1 MSVKPLITLLFLLTV
16 STVLLFIA
24 AVFPSN
30 GITIAGNFRL
40 KFISPEEIFTGSETH
55 YADIS
60 KILQNNALLNDSLV
74 TGLSDTCDF
83 SSADTI
89 RANADSL
96 RKMICTIQFPGNDAT
111 ILYSAFRAF
120 DRAVKSSKPVRIMH
134 YGDSQIE
141 GDRMTSFLRNRLQK
155 KFGGM
160 GPGMIP
166 LKQVYDFSFS
176 TIQKNSENWHRYTL
190 YGKKDTS
197 LTHNRY
203 GVLASF
209 CRFSTSGPDSTN
221 EKILHEAWVS
231 FSPSAFGY
239 PNTRTFSMCR
249 VFYGYN
255 TEPFV
260 TELYQD
266 EVLTD
271 ADMYPA
277 SNSIQTIR
285 WKFDHPVKRI
295 KLVFK
300 GTSSPD
306 FYGIA
311 LDGQSGIAIDNIPMR
326 GNAGLIFTRMNR
338 ELMQRQF
345 RELNVKMI
353 LLQFGGNIVPHIV
366 DDYSYY
372 KKKFEAQLKEIRR
385 IAPDAAVIVI
395 GVADMSIQEGDHFV
409 SYPNI
414 EQVRDALK
422 NASFDAGVAYWDLF
436 EAMGGKNS
444 MPSWVFADPPLA
456 SSDFVHFNPE
466 GARII
471 ANMFYNA
478 LIFEY
483 NRYKSMN
490 K

>member
-1 MSVKPLITLLFLLTV
+1 VF
-16 STVLLFIA
+16 TVLLFVA
-24 AVFPSN
+24 AVFPDN
-30 GITIAGNFRL
+30 GISLTKSMRL
-40 KFISPEEIFTGSETH
+40 KFIQPKEIFSAPEKY

-60 KILQNNALLNDSLV
+60 GIIANNELLDDSMV
-74 TGLSDTCDF
+74 IELSAIELDRGR
-83 SSADTI
+83 DTI
-89 RANADSL
+89 KANADSL
-96 RKMICTIQFPGNDAT
+96 RSVISRIQFPEKGAA
-111 ILYSAFRAF
+111 ILYPAFRAF
-120 DRAVKSSKPVRIMH
+120 DKAAKSSKPVRIMH

-160 GPGMIP
+160 GPGLVP

-176 TIQKNSENWHRYTL
+176 TIHKTSDNWFRFTL
-190 YGKKDTS
+190 YGKRDTT

-203 GVLASF
+203 GALASF
-209 CRFSTSGPDSTN
+209 SRFTSNMTDTMKTKPLQ
-221 EKILHEAWVS
+221 EVWVS

-239 PNTRTFSMCR
+239 SNTRTFSMCR

-255 TEPFV
+255 KDPFV
-260 TELYQD
+260 AELYQN
-266 EVLTD
+266 EELID

-277 SNSIQTIR
+277 SNSLQIIR
-285 WKFDHPVKRI
+285 WKFDQPVNKI
-295 KLVFK
+295 KIVFK

-311 LDGQSGIAIDNIPMR
+311 LDGQSGIAVDNIPMR

-338 ELMQRQF
+338 ELLQKHF
-345 RELNVKMI
+345 RELNIRMI
-353 LLQFGGNIVPHIV
+353 LLQFGGNIVPHV
-366 DDYSYY
+366 VSDYGYY
-372 KKKFEAQLKEIRR
+372 KEGFKAQLHEIKK
-385 IAPDAAVIVI
+385 IAPDVPVIVI
-395 GVADMSIQEGDHFV
+395 GVADMSVQEGDHYV

-414 EQVRDALK
+414 EKVRDALK
-422 NASFDAGVAYWDLF
+422 TASLESGVAYWDLY

-466 GARII
+466 GAKII

-478 LIFEY
+478 LMFEY
-483 NRYKSMN
+483 NRYMKTGQ
-490 K
+490 